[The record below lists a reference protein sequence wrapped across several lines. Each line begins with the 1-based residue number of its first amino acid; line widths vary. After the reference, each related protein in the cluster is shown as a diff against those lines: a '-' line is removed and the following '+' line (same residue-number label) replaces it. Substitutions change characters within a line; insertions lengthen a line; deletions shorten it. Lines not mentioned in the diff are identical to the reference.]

1 MNDAAVQSNADR
13 YEQVVDLVFAICG
26 GDLRS
31 ALRALVIAN
40 EYLKRELTEACS
52 ALSLGEQASSL
63 ADTHQTFLDQESE
76 IGALLRSLQDNAERA
91 GRLSE
96 LLSDTRPETGQM
108 SSGIASLS
116 PREHSVLELIAQ
128 GQSNKEIARELGIAP
143 ETVKSHVKNIFIKLG
158 VDKRAKAVAR
168 ATTIARNASYRRA
181 TDQLPPL
188 ASARNETA
196 SELGISATSLAE
208 EL

>member
-1 MNDAAVQSNADR
+1 MNDAAVRFDTDR
-13 YEQVVDLVFAICG
+13 YEKVVDLVFAICG

-31 ALRALVIAN
+31 ALRALTIAN

-63 ADTHQTFLDQESE
+63 ADPHQTFLDQEFE
-76 IGALLRSLQDNAERA
+76 IGGLFRSLQENATHA

-96 LLSDTRPETGQM
+96 LLSLAPEPAQI

-168 ATTIARNASYRRA
+168 ATTIARRTNYRRA
-181 TDQLPPL
+181 IDHLQPPL
-188 ASARNETA
+188 G
-196 SELGISATSLAE
+196 LGKE
-208 EL
+208 GNGV